1 MKLKLVKWNGVRVGV
16 TVGETYNIIDGQFM
30 DDYKCY
36 RSKHDGEWEYQVHDI
51 HREDTFGPLTDD
63 PKINPKKA
71 CGAVKAPLHAY
82 PMLPVIQMGNVMAGG
97 AHKYGIYNYRESKV
111 DALTYIGAI
120 QRHLMKWQDGVDVD
134 EESQQS
140 ELAHIMACCAIL
152 LDCQITGNL
161 IDNRNK
167 TGKVESELKRS
178 EETFKVY
185 VENTKSLEERNAKRN
200 NSTSS

>member
-1 MKLKLVKWNGVRVGV
+1 MEYKLVHWRGINNGITLGN
-16 TVGETYNIIDGQFM
+16 TYNIIEEAFIDNNG
-30 DDYKCY
+30 DIRDW
-36 RSKHDGEWEYQVHDI
+36 HDGDWSVLPVERNIEETY
-51 HREDTFGPLTDD
+51 GPLTDD

-71 CGAVKAPLHAY
+71 AGAVKAPLHAY

-97 AHKYGIYNYRESKV
+97 AHKYGIYNYRESRV

-120 QRHLMKWQDGVDVD
+120 QRHLMKWQDGVDFD

-140 ELAHIMACCAIL
+140 ELAHIMACCSIL

-167 TGKVESELKRS
+167 TGKVEAELKRS
-178 EETFKVY
+178 EDTFKAYTSSVQ
-185 VENTKSLEERNAKRN
+185 SLEERNAKV
-200 NSTSS
+200 